1 MEALKMYT
9 RIISK
14 RKFYKLDALKH
25 FQKLTFFVND
35 SNCKNAENSA
45 AIEHFLHFPFSLL
58 AIWNQGESRKG
69 FYGSETII
77 ESHTNRLKEGPN
89 RENCECAWTKK
100 LLSAYKA
107 EKGIYRQAN
116 GGRNGILVY
125 HINLPAS
132 SLTVLMATQYGARIK
147 VPTQEQLKKQQDH
160 TKLQY
165 DINF

>member
-1 MEALKMYT
+1 MALRQSQNLT
-9 RIISK
+9 PTDLK
-14 RKFYKLDALKH
+14 RAQTEKTVK
-25 FQKLTFFVND
+25 
-35 SNCKNAENSA
+35 
-45 AIEHFLHFPFSLL
+45 
-58 AIWNQGESRKG
+58 
-69 FYGSETII
+69 
-77 ESHTNRLKEGPN
+77 
-89 RENCECAWTKK
+89 CAWTKK

-132 SLTVLMATQYGARIK
+132 SLTVLMATQHGVRID
-147 VPTQEQLKKQQDH
+147 VPTQERLKKQQDH